1 MKNSRTALIAL
12 SLLLFV
18 TFPLAQAPTKLLDA
32 KIKNEIKKFKG
43 KVTLFAKNLDT
54 GATYGVG
61 EDERVRTA
69 STIKVPIMAATFS
82 LVNDG
87 KFKWT
92 DELILTK
99 EKKVGGAGILPEFHD
114 GLKLTLRDAVHLMI
128 MLSDN
133 TATNLVLDHITADA
147 VNEKLSSFGLMNTH
161 SLRKINGGGESK
173 LFVSD
178 WNKKPDGSPSRYG
191 IGVSTPREMVLLLEK
206 IEHGEIVSAE
216 ASKEMISILKRQQYH
231 DGIARNVNEMETASK
246 PGALDAL
253 RSDIGILYTK
263 RGRIA
268 LAITCDDIPKID
280 WSVDNPA
287 QLLMSRLS
295 LLVIDGLGR

>member
-1 MKNSRTALIAL
+1 MKIQRLLFIAL
-12 SLLLFV
+12 FLLLFV
-18 TFPLAQAPTKLLDA
+18 AFTCAQTPNKSLDK
-32 KIKNEIKKFKG
+32 KIRNEIKDLKG

-54 GATYGVG
+54 GASYGIG
-61 EDERVRTA
+61 EDDRVRTA
-69 STIKVPIMAATFS
+69 STIKVPIMAATFA
-82 LVNDG
+82 LVTEG
-87 KFKWT
+87 QFKWS

-99 EKKVGGAGILPEFHD
+99 EKKVGGAGILPEFGD
-114 GLKLTLRDAVHLMI
+114 GLKITLRDAVHLMI

-133 TATNLVLDHITADA
+133 TATNLVLDHVTADA
-147 VNEKLSSFGLMNTH
+147 INAKLELFGLKQTH

-173 LFVSD
+173 LFAAD

-206 IEHGEIVSAE
+206 IERGEIVTPE
-216 ASKEMISILKRQQYH
+216 ATKEMISILKRQQYH
-231 DGIARNVNEMETASK
+231 DGIARNVKEMETATK

-268 LAITCDDIPKID
+268 MAITCDDMPTID

-287 QLLMSRLS
+287 QLLMARLS
-295 LLVIDGLGR
+295 LLLIDGLGK